1 MSAAN
6 SALASGIGTL
16 SWPHRVHCLSRPG
29 TVRQDREVV
38 DVRLVPVS
46 ASNWRSCAALRVH
59 DEQRRWVA
67 DVTYYLCMC
76 RYEDTWH
83 PLAIEADAK
92 VVGFLIWGVDDDAS
106 RWIGGLVIDAA
117 SQGRGIARAA
127 VVEAVRQLVA
137 QPGCTGI
144 ALSYA
149 PDNVA
154 ARSLYSGLGFVETG
168 ETADDDAELVSRL
181 SVAGA
186 RQLASN
192 GDLSAPGGA

>member
-1 MSAAN
+1 
-6 SALASGIGTL
+6 
-16 SWPHRVHCLSRPG
+16 
-29 TVRQDREVV
+29 VV
-38 DVRLVPVS
+38 DVRLVTVS
-46 ASNWRSCAALRVH
+46 ASNWRSCTTLRVH

-76 RYEDTWH
+76 TYGDTWQ
-83 PLAIEADAK
+83 PLAIEADGK

-117 SQGRGIARAA
+117 HQRRGIARTAL
-127 VVEAVRQLVA
+127 VEAIRQLVT
-137 QPGCTGI
+137 QQGCTGI

-168 ETADDDAELVSRL
+168 ETEDDGAELVSRL
-181 SVAGA
+181 SVADA

-192 GDLSAPGGA
+192 EDLRAPGCA

>member
-1 MSAAN
+1 MCAY
-6 SALASGIGTL
+6 GDI
-16 SWPHRVHCLSRPG
+16 
-29 TVRQDREVV
+29 
-38 DVRLVPVS
+38 
-46 ASNWRSCAALRVH
+46 WR
-59 DEQRRWVA
+59 
-67 DVTYYLCMC
+67 
-76 RYEDTWH
+76 
-83 PLAIEADAK
+83 PLAIEADGK
-92 VVGFLIWGVDDDAS
+92 IVGFLIWGVDDDAS

-117 SQGRGIARAA
+117 SQRRGIARAA

-149 PDNVA
+149 PDNMA

-168 ETADDDAELVSRL
+168 ETEDDGVELVSRL

-192 GDLSAPGGA
+192 GDRSAPG